1 VIVKGRSDGKGCG
14 TEILYVNFVWW
25 QRFCA
30 YSGKM
35 RDVGKSLTGGSFGK
49 ESFKLLGE
57 EGAWLG
63 FASNLLLEQTMQG
76 TVGRNSLREE
86 TGK

>member
-1 VIVKGRSDGKGCG
+1 
-14 TEILYVNFVWW
+14 
-25 QRFCA
+25 
-30 YSGKM
+30 M
-35 RDVGKSLTGGSFGK
+35 RDVRKLLMGGSFGR
-49 ESFKLLGE
+49 ESFKLSG

-86 TGK
+86 TWK

>member
-1 VIVKGRSDGKGCG
+1 LSKGEATGKAVGRKY
-14 TEILYVNFVWW
+14 LYVNVVWW

-35 RDVGKSLTGGSFGK
+35 RDMGKSLTGGSFGK

>member
-1 VIVKGRSDGKGCG
+1 MGKAVRQKY
-14 TEILYVNFVWW
+14 LYVNVVWW
-25 QRFCA
+25 QRLCA

-35 RDVGKSLTGGSFGK
+35 RDVRKLLMGGSFGK
-49 ESFKLLGE
+49 ESFKHSG

-63 FASNLLLEQTMQG
+63 FTSNLLLEQTMQG

-86 TGK
+86 TWK